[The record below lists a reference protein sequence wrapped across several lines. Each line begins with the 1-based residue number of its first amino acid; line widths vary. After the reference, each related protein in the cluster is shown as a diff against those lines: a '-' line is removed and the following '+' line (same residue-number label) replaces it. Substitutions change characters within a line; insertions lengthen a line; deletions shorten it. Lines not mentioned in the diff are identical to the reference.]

1 MVAEHASERARDRS
15 ASRASRRRSAAA
27 RLVVQTEAISA
38 RPLRTWSDAS
48 DCSVV
53 ARWMEAI
60 IPPTLPIALV
70 TEREPR
76 VCSAVARFT

>member
-1 MVAEHASERARDRS
+1 
-15 ASRASRRRSAAA
+15 
-27 RLVVQTEAISA
+27 VQTEAISA